1 MGSWRDEPDADD
13 DGDDDAAPGPA
24 PAAAATAD
32 VDWYWVSVLRGTAV
46 AISWLHFPVVDF
58 SIKLTLIYLR
68 SLKLLSMAATATA
81 VPPAP
86 GGLLRLPCLPC
97 LPALFLFLNYGAFL
111 ILAPRFG
118 FSEGREGSQAGQTMR
133 PEASASHYASC
144 IWISTE
150 TASAN
155 AYRSVAQTLSAISI
169 KRRPFNEF

>member
-13 DGDDDAAPGPA
+13 DGDDDATPA
-24 PAAAATAD
+24 PAPVAAATAD
-32 VDWYWVSVLRGTAV
+32 VDWYWVSVLRGAAV

-68 SLKLLSMAATATA
+68 SLKLLSMAATAAA
-81 VPPAP
+81 VPPAA
-86 GGLLRLPCLPC
+86 GGLLRLPC

>member
-13 DGDDDAAPGPA
+13 DGDDDAAPALA
-24 PAAAATAD
+24 PAAATAD
-32 VDWYWVSVLRGTAV
+32 VDWYWVSVLRGAAV

-81 VPPAP
+81 VPPAA
-86 GGLLRLPCLPC
+86 GGLLR

-118 FSEGREGSQAGQTMR
+118 FSEGREGSQPGQTMR
-133 PEASASHYASC
+133 PESSASHYASC

>member
-1 MGSWRDEPDADD
+1 MGSCRDEPDADD
-13 DGDDDAAPGPA
+13 DGDDDAAPAPA

-32 VDWYWVSVLRGTAV
+32 VDWYWVSVLRGAAV

-81 VPPAP
+81 VPPAA
-86 GGLLRLPCLPC
+86 GGLPC

-118 FSEGREGSQAGQTMR
+118 FSEGRDGEEACQTMR

-150 TASAN
+150 TASASAN